1 MKEPEKIKI
10 GIADDDLLFVQLLR
24 DYIDRD
30 KRYRTVLTC
39 ASGAAFLEEMNR
51 HTPDILILDLRMAN
65 GSGLEVLSALSNS
78 STGMKII
85 VLSSFY
91 RRSFMGQM
99 LKMGAHA
106 FLSKEIEMSELSDV
120 INAVHVNGHYFSDD
134 QVEVMRHQLSNKL
147 PEFHAYSKDDLTER
161 EIDVLKLVCQQMSTK
176 EIADTLFIS
185 PKTVETHKTNLMIKT
200 CVKNMAGLVIYAVQN
215 RIIDADEIVLLDK

>member
-1 MKEPEKIKI
+1 MKESEKIKI
-10 GIADDDLLFVQLLR
+10 GIADDDLLFVQLLK
-24 DYIDRD
+24 DYIERD

-39 ASGAAFLEEMNR
+39 TSGAAFLEEMNR

-120 INAVHVNGHYFSDD
+120 INAVHENGHYFSND

-185 PKTVETHKTNLMIKT
+185 PKTVETHKTNLMLKT
-200 CVKNMAGLVIYAVQN
+200 FVKNMAGLVIYAVQN
-215 RIIDADEIVLLDK
+215 RIIDADEIILLDK

>member
-1 MKEPEKIKI
+1 MKESEKIKI

-24 DYIDRD
+24 DYIDSD
-30 KRYRTVLTC
+30 ERYRTVLTC
-39 ASGAAFLEEMNR
+39 TSGAAFLEEMNR

-65 GSGLEVLSALSNS
+65 GSGLEVLSVLSNS

-215 RIIDADEIVLLDK
+215 RIIDADRIVLLDK

>member
-1 MKEPEKIKI
+1 MEKPKIKI
-10 GIADDDLLFVQLLR
+10 GIVDDDLLFVQLLKN
-24 DYIDRD
+24 YIETHE
-30 KRYRTVLTC
+30 RYEVVLTST
-39 ASGAAFLEEMNR
+39 SGHHFLNEAQQ
-51 HTPDILILDLRMAN
+51 DSLDLLILDLRMAD
-65 GSGLEVLSALSNS
+65 GDGLEVMSALSQKE
-78 STGMKII
+78 TETKII

-106 FLSKEIEMSELSDV
+106 FLPKEIELEELISV
-120 INAVHVNGHYFSDD
+120 INTVHHTGHYFSSE
-134 QVEVMRHQLSNKL
+134 QVDVMRGQVSNKL

-161 EIDVLKLVCQQMSTK
+161 EIDVLKLVCQQLSTK

-215 RIIDADEIVLLDK
+215 NIVNPNEIVLLDK

>member
-1 MKEPEKIKI
+1 MENTSIKI
-10 GIADDDLLFVQLLR
+10 GIVDDDSLFVQLLKN
-24 DYIDRD
+24 YIEKNNRYEVVHTSKNGNIFLS
-30 KRYRTVLTC
+30 KRNTD
-39 ASGAAFLEEMNR
+39 FI
-51 HTPDILILDLRMAN
+51 DILLLDLRMAD
-65 GSGLEVLSALSNS
+65 GDGIEVMSALSRQES
-78 STGMKII
+78 EIKII

-106 FLSKEIEMSELSDV
+106 FLPKEIELDELLNV
-120 INAVHVNGHYFSDD
+120 INTVYRNGHYFSDE
-134 QVEVMRHQLSNKL
+134 QVKVMREQLSNKL

-176 EIADTLFIS
+176 EIADSLCIS

-215 RIIDADEIVLLDK
+215 HIVDANEIVLLDK

>member
-1 MKEPEKIKI
+1 MENLKIKI
-10 GIADDDLLFVQLLR
+10 GIVDDDLLFVQLLEN
-24 DYIDRD
+24 YINSHEGYEVVSASTGGHHFLNETDTD
-30 KRYRTVLTC
+30 LPDVL
-39 ASGAAFLEEMNR
+39 L
-51 HTPDILILDLRMAN
+51 LDLRMSN
-65 GSGLEVLSALSNS
+65 GDGLEVMSALFQKSAG
-78 STGMKII
+78 TKII

-106 FLSKEIEMSELSDV
+106 FLPKEIEMEELLRV
-120 INAVHVNGHYFSDD
+120 INAVYHTGHYFSGE
-134 QVEVMRHQLSNKL
+134 QIEVMRSQLSNKL
-147 PEFHAYSKDDLTER
+147 PEFHAFSKDALTER
-161 EIDVLKLVCQQMSTK
+161 EIDVLKLVCQQLSTK

-215 RIIDADEIVLLDK
+215 NIVDADEIVLFDK